1 MREQLPSGLFTLHP
15 DDFSEQGNFPME
27 SQMQQYVWT
36 ICDGFCCVSDAG
48 IQLTSSP
55 HSLRILQLNQSL
67 NSCRSRPCR
76 SRTYH
81 FSSVS
86 MAAADGMTRTS
97 LGASKSDV
105 TLFSTYGW
113 MRSSS
118 AGASYQPYSASS
130 VISRQTQSPTLV
142 YRISNHD
149 EGLQP
154 PNLNLSPYLPRYDH
168 LPGGGLY
175 HGQRWWWLRHS
186 WYLPPTHHR
195 FFRLTINQAGVI
207 TSPNT

>member
-1 MREQLPSGLFTLHP
+1 MMSTYIEPLLRGQLPSGLFTLRP

-86 MAAADGMTRTS
+86 IAGADGMIRTS
-97 LGASKSDV
+97 LGASNPDV
-105 TLFSTYGW
+105 TPFFHVWMDALVKRWRFISTLLCKLCDLQTN
-113 MRSSS
+113 SITHLSLS
-118 AGASYQPYSASS
+118 DIQP
-130 VISRQTQSPTLV
+130 Q
-142 YRISNHD
+142 
-149 EGLQP
+149 
-154 PNLNLSPYLPRYDH
+154 
-168 LPGGGLY
+168 
-175 HGQRWWWLRHS
+175 
-186 WYLPPTHHR
+186 
-195 FFRLTINQAGVI
+195 
-207 TSPNT
+207 